1 MDLRAL
7 RAFVEV
13 VRRNGFSAASREI
26 FASQPTVS
34 KAVRQLEDEVGLDL
48 LHRLPHGVRPTEAG
62 EVVLRHAQAMLAS
75 RDTMLAE
82 LDALRGLTRGHLR
95 LGLTPFGSAALFAP
109 LVGRFR
115 AAHPDITIAL
125 LEQGSLTLSE
135 AVLGREIEMA
145 MAILPIAAGLEWQ
158 PVWDDP
164 LVALLPEGDPL
175 SGREAIRL
183 EELRDRPLILFETGF
198 ALNEVIQRAC
208 AARGFAPREA
218 ARSGQSDFI
227 TALVASGLGV
237 ALLPRLM
244 VAPRAPLSMPVA
256 LVEEPD
262 LRWQCG
268 LIWRQ
273 DGALSPAARAW
284 LEMVRA
290 ALPLR
295 R

>member
-1 MDLRAL
+1 MDLRTL

-34 KAVRQLEDEVGLDL
+34 KAVRQLEDELGLDL
-48 LHRLPHGVRPTEAG
+48 LHRLPQGVRPTEAG

-75 RDTMLAE
+75 RETMLAE
-82 LDALRGLTRGHLR
+82 LDELRGLTRGHLR

-135 AVLGREIEMA
+135 AVLGGEIEMA
-145 MAILPIAAGLEWQ
+145 MAILPIAPGLEWQ

-175 SGREAIRL
+175 AGREAIRL

-208 AARGFAPREA
+208 AARGFTPREA

>member
-1 MDLRAL
+1 MDLRTL

-135 AVLGREIEMA
+135 AVLGGEIEMA

-175 SGREAIRL
+175 AGRQAIRL

-208 AARGFAPREA
+208 AARGFTPREA

>member
-1 MDLRAL
+1 MDLRTL

-48 LHRLPHGVRPTEAG
+48 LYRLPHGVRPTEAG

-135 AVLGREIEMA
+135 AVLSGEIEMA

-175 SGREAIRL
+175 AGREAIRL

-208 AARGFAPREA
+208 AARGFTPREA

-244 VAPRAPLSMPVA
+244 VAPAPRCRCPW
-256 LVEEPD
+256 
-262 LRWQCG
+262 RWSRNPTCAG
-268 LIWRQ
+268 SA
-273 DGALSPAARAW
+273 G
-284 LEMVRA
+284 
-290 ALPLR
+290 
-295 R
+295 

>member
-1 MDLRAL
+1 M
-7 RAFVEV
+7 
-13 VRRNGFSAASREI
+13 
-26 FASQPTVS
+26 
-34 KAVRQLEDEVGLDL
+34 
-48 LHRLPHGVRPTEAG
+48 
-62 EVVLRHAQAMLAS
+62 
-75 RDTMLAE
+75 
-82 LDALRGLTRGHLR
+82 
-95 LGLTPFGSAALFAP
+95 
-109 LVGRFR
+109 
-115 AAHPDITIAL
+115 
-125 LEQGSLTLSE
+125 
-135 AVLGREIEMA
+135 
-145 MAILPIAAGLEWQ
+145 
-158 PVWDDP
+158 
-164 LVALLPEGDPL
+164 
-175 SGREAIRL
+175 
-183 EELRDRPLILFETGF
+183 
-198 ALNEVIQRAC
+198 IQRAC
-208 AARGFAPREA
+208 AARGFTPREA

>member
-1 MDLRAL
+1 MDLRTL

-26 FASQPTVS
+26 FASQPTIS

-135 AVLGREIEMA
+135 AVLSGEIEMA

-175 SGREAIRL
+175 AGREAIRL

-208 AARGFAPREA
+208 AARGFTPREA

-244 VAPRAPLSMPVA
+244 VAPRAPLPMPVA

>member
-1 MDLRAL
+1 MDLRTL

-135 AVLGREIEMA
+135 AVLGGEIEMA

-175 SGREAIRL
+175 AGREAIRL

-208 AARGFAPREA
+208 AARGFTPREA

-244 VAPRAPLSMPVA
+244 VAPRAPLPKPVA
-256 LVEEPD
+256 LGEEPD

>member
-1 MDLRAL
+1 MDLRTL

-34 KAVRQLEDEVGLDL
+34 KAVRQLEDELGLDL
-48 LHRLPHGVRPTEAG
+48 LHRLPQGVRPTEAG

-135 AVLGREIEMA
+135 AVLGGEIEMA

-175 SGREAIRL
+175 AGREAIRL

-208 AARGFAPREA
+208 AARGFTPREA

>member
-1 MDLRAL
+1 MDLRTL

-135 AVLGREIEMA
+135 AVLGGEIEMA

-175 SGREAIRL
+175 AGREAIRL

-208 AARGFAPREA
+208 AARGFTPREA